1 MIDVSGFQNQNLKD
15 FDLKQ
20 ELQRQFVISQETD
33 IVTIVK
39 GLENLLDH
47 CLGITRQKDINEE
60 IEDQLKDLK
69 GDSSNKSTSWFWF

>member
-1 MIDVSGFQNQNLKD
+1 MKPHAAMMLQCYCKLLKMIDVSGFQNQNLKD

-20 ELQRQFVISQETD
+20 DLQRQFVISQETD

-47 CLGITRQKDINEE
+47 CLGITR
-60 IEDQLKDLK
+60 
-69 GDSSNKSTSWFWF
+69 